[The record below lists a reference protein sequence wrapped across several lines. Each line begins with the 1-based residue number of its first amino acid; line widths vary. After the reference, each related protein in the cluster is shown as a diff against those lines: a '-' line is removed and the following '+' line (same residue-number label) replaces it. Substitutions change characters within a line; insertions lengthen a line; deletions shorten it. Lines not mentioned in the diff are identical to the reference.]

1 MSEITRRRF
10 LEKSLLGA
18 GALATAPVWIQG
30 RGAETRTPA
39 AGKAS
44 DRVELGTTGI
54 IASRLAMGT
63 GMRGSKRSS
72 DHTKLGQKAFSELL
86 LHGIDQGL
94 NYFDMADL
102 YGSHQ
107 FVRKTL
113 VGIPRDSYVLSS
125 KIWPRKHD
133 WNQPSGGAIQEVD
146 RFRKELGADVLDICL
161 IHCVQ
166 NSNWPEEFKR
176 IRDELSELKQKKAIR
191 AVGCSCHDHG
201 ALKVA
206 AEHPWVDVIYARINH
221 KGNKMGDS
229 PEAISRTLLK
239 ARENGKAVVGIKI
252 FGEGTLVKPEQKD
265 ASLKFVLGNDLVDAM
280 TIGMLSKEEVD
291 DSVARIN
298 KAFGA

>member
-18 GALATAPVWIQG
+18 GALATAPVWAQG
-30 RGAETRTPA
+30 LDAEKKAPA

-63 GMRGSKRSS
+63 GMRGWKRSS

-94 NYFDMADL
+94 NYIDMADL

-113 VGIPRDSYVLSS
+113 AGIPRDSYVLSS
-125 KIWPRKHD
+125 KIWPREQD
-133 WNQPSGGAIQEVD
+133 WYQPSGGAIQEVD

-161 IHCVQ
+161 IHCVL
-166 NSNWPEEFKR
+166 NSNWPEEYKG

-252 FGEGTLVKPEQKD
+252 FGEGTLVKPEEKD
-265 ASLKFVLGNDLVDAM
+265 ASLKFVLGNNLVDAM
-280 TIGMLSKEEVD
+280 TIGMLSREEVD

-298 KAFGA
+298 KALGT

>member
-18 GALATAPVWIQG
+18 GALATAPVWAQG
-30 RGAETRTPA
+30 LDAGKKSPA
-39 AGKAS
+39 AVKAS

-63 GMRGSKRSS
+63 GMRGWQRSS

-86 LHGIDQGL
+86 LHGIDLGL

-113 VGIPRDSYVLSS
+113 AGIPRDNYVLSS
-125 KIWPRKHD
+125 KIWPRKTD
-133 WNQPSGGAIQEVD
+133 WLQPSGGAIQEVD

-166 NSNWPEEFKR
+166 NSNWPEEYKG

-191 AVGCSCHDHG
+191 AVGCSCHGHG

-206 AEHPWVDVIYARINH
+206 AEHPWVDVIYARINY

-252 FGEGTLVKPEQKD
+252 FGEGTLVKPEEKD
-265 ASLKFVLGNDLVDAM
+265 ASLKFVLGNNLVDAM

-291 DSVARIN
+291 DSIARIN
-298 KAFGA
+298 KALGT

>member
-1 MSEITRRRF
+1 MSDITRRRF

-18 GALATAPVWIQG
+18 GALATAPVWAQG
-30 RGAETRTPA
+30 LDAEKKAPA

-113 VGIPRDSYVLSS
+113 AGIPRDSYVLSS
-125 KIWPRKHD
+125 KIWPREED
-133 WNQPSGGAIQEVD
+133 WYQPSGGAIQEVD

-161 IHCVQ
+161 IHCVL

-252 FGEGTLVKPEQKD
+252 FGEGTLVKPKEKD
-265 ASLKFVLGNDLVDAM
+265 ASLKFVLGNNLVDAM

-298 KAFGA
+298 KALDT

>member
-18 GALATAPVWIQG
+18 GVLATAPIWAKGPDVEK
-30 RGAETRTPA
+30 RLPA

-54 IASRLAMGT
+54 VASRLAMGT
-63 GMRGSKRSS
+63 GMRGWQRSS

-113 VGIPRDSYVLSS
+113 AGIPRDSYVLSS
-125 KIWPRKHD
+125 KIWPRKQD
-133 WNQPSGGAIQEVD
+133 WYQPSGGAIQEVD

-161 IHCVQ
+161 IHCVL

-252 FGEGTLVKPEQKD
+252 FGEGTLVKPEEKD
-265 ASLKFVLGNDLVDAM
+265 ASLKFVLGNNLVDAM

-291 DSVARIN
+291 DSIARID
-298 KAFGA
+298 KAFKA

>member
-1 MSEITRRRF
+1 MSEITRRQF

-18 GALATAPVWIQG
+18 GMLATTPVWAQG
-30 RGAETRTPA
+30 LDAEKKAPA
-39 AGKAS
+39 SGQAS

-54 IASRLAMGT
+54 VASRLAMGT
-63 GMRGSKRSS
+63 GMRGWKRSS

-94 NYFDMADL
+94 NYIDMADL
-102 YGSHQ
+102 YGSHP
-107 FVRKTL
+107 FVRKALMET
-113 VGIPRDSYVLSS
+113 PRDRYVLSS
-125 KIWPRKHD
+125 KIWTRQHD
-133 WNQPSGGAIQEVD
+133 WNQPSGGAIREVN
-146 RFRKELGADVLDICL
+146 RFRKELGVDLLDICL

-166 NSNWPEEFKR
+166 NSNWTEEFKR

-221 KGNKMGDS
+221 KGVKMGDS

-265 ASLKFVLGNDLVDAM
+265 ASLKFVLGNDLVD
-280 TIGMLSKEEVD
+280 TINIGMLSKEEVD
-291 DSVARIN
+291 DSIARIN
-298 KAFGA
+298 RTLKV

>member
-1 MSEITRRRF
+1 MSEITRRQF

-18 GALATAPVWIQG
+18 GVLATTPVWAKG
-30 RGAETRTPA
+30 HDAEKRLPA

-63 GMRGSKRSS
+63 GMRGWKRSS

-94 NYFDMADL
+94 NYIDMADI

-113 VGIPRDSYVLSS
+113 AGIPRDSYVLSS
-125 KIWPRKHD
+125 KIWPRKTD
-133 WNQPSGGAIQEVD
+133 WLQPSGGAIQEVG

-161 IHCVQ
+161 IHCVL
-166 NSNWPEEFKR
+166 NSNWPEEYKG
-176 IRDELSELKQKKAIR
+176 IRDELSELKQKEVVR

-206 AEHPWVDVIYARINH
+206 AEHPWVDVIFARINH

-239 ARENGKAVVGIKI
+239 ARNNGKAVVGIKI
-252 FGEGTLVKPEQKD
+252 FGEGTLVKPEEKD
-265 ASLKFVLGNDLVDAM
+265 ASLKFVLGNGLVDAM

-291 DSVARIN
+291 DSIARIDKTL
-298 KAFGA
+298 KA